1 MASVTPA
8 KARKDKVVATAPDGS
23 SSNDGTPQ
31 MRPLHGRTSGPARRS
46 TKGQWTPEEDDILR
60 AAVHRFQGKNW
71 KKIAECFKDRTDVQ
85 CLHRWQ
91 KVLNPELIKGPWSK
105 EEDDT
110 IIQMVNKYGPKKW
123 SAIAQALPG
132 RIGKQCRERWHNH
145 LNPSINKEAW
155 TQEEELVL
163 IHAHRL
169 VGNKWAELSKFLPGR
184 TDNAI
189 KNHWNSS
196 VKKKINFYE
205 ASGLLAQFQGLVHSS
220 NIVLSSLK
228 TEQSNV
234 VAAGSVDR
242 LEGTLDMEEVSE
254 CSKDSNTI
262 TNLEAEPDMECAILN
277 VMNDPNMRTEPE
289 EGHIPS
295 LRSPEHAMQEVP
307 YMVVPPDQNL
317 LHETET
323 TECINGLLSSTEL
336 PALSLF
342 DCFQESPRLFGTS
355 EPCLG
360 RDGVENTE
368 SILSRGSLEFL
379 RAAIEEDMRIN
390 SENLEQHLAT
400 EIECLETTSSEERNQ
415 LNFTQE
421 NVGKCSSK
429 MKTGVSNNS
438 LHHQSILQRLATM
451 KSSARE
457 NDGGWGCLSSKHKI
471 GTEVK
476 RVKDAPLQ
484 IRDMEP
490 DSSSYDLFID
500 VITDGETSKTCQQP
514 KPNETLDTPKL
525 VPVDIFCQSNSESTE
540 KLPTI
545 NEKRGQNL
553 KLNESKDGGK
563 PVSQDA
569 FSASDQDSDDRSPQH
584 VQQENS
590 GALFYEPPRFPSL
603 DIPFVSCDLIASS
616 GDPQQDYSPL
626 GIRKLM
632 MSNFSA
638 PCFFLDSPA
647 HADTPD
653 ALLRNAAKSFTS
665 TPSII
670 KKRPRELLSPSEGRK
685 GEKKLE
691 RDAVGLFGTSSLASD
706 FSCLDIDDGKRP
718 NSILKTSSKGAHNG
732 EKNVRF
738 SSHGKANLD
747 QDFEGIEEN
756 SMHAHSRTSKEN
768 VDTSNPGNKS
778 ILEANP
784 YGAKQSGALVEHNLN
799 DLLIFS
805 PDQDGHQMIRA
816 LNAGNASPRNQ
827 YCRILGTA
835 SDQGCLTKSS
845 SKLQSGEKNN
855 ETQLVA
861 TKASE
866 QSPLIDLS
874 EISFENAGDA
884 VDMQSLFGGT
894 PGIKRGIE
902 SPSAWKSPWFMSA
915 FLPGFGVGADVTAE
929 DWAYFMSPGLKSYDV
944 ISLMRQMNEQTA
956 SAFADARDVLAGND
970 PQESSKTK
978 LPSSQVPLQEE
989 NHVTDNEQENIPCNI
1004 LMERRILDFSE
1015 CGTPVKGADNKMP
1028 SGIESYSSFSSPS
1041 SYLMKSCRA
1050 LTIKN

>member
-1 MASVTPA
+1 MASVTPD
-8 KARKDKVVATAPDGS
+8 KARKDKAVATAPDGS
-23 SSNDGTPQ
+23 SSTDGTPQ

-46 TKGQWTPEEDDILR
+46 TKGQWTLEEDDILR

-105 EEDDT
+105 EEDDI
-110 IIQMVNKYGPKKW
+110 IIQMVNKHGPKKW
-123 SAIAQALPG
+123 STIAQALPG

-155 TQEEELVL
+155 TQEEELALV
-163 IHAHRL
+163 HAHRL

-205 ASGLLAQFQGLVHSS
+205 ASGLLAQFRGLTHIGTTVP
-220 NIVLSSLK
+220 SSLR
-228 TEQSNV
+228 TEQGNV
-234 VAAGSVDR
+234 VAASSMDGVK
-242 LEGTLDMEEVSE
+242 GMLDMEEASE
-254 CSKDSNTI
+254 CSKGSNTI
-262 TNLEAEPDMECAILN
+262 TSLEAELDMEHAVLN
-277 VMNDPNMRTEPE
+277 VMNDPNMRTEPD
-289 EGHIPS
+289 EGYMPGF
-295 LRSPEHAMQEVP
+295 RSPEDAMLEFP

-317 LHETET
+317 LHETEN
-323 TECINGLLSSTEL
+323 TECINGPLCSTEL

-342 DCFQESPRLFGTS
+342 DCFQEPPRLFGTLGH
-355 EPCLG
+355 CLG
-360 RDGVENTE
+360 RDGLENTE
-368 SILSRGSLEFL
+368 SILSQGSSEFL

-400 EIECLETTSSEERNQ
+400 EIDCLETASSEGRNQ
-415 LNFTQE
+415 LNFTRE
-421 NVGKCSSK
+421 NVAKCSSK
-429 MKTGVSNNS
+429 MKPGAKKNS
-438 LHHQSILQRLATM
+438 LHHQSNLQILATM
-451 KSSARE
+451 KSSATE
-457 NDGGWGCLSSKHKI
+457 SDGGQGHLSGKHKI

-476 RVKDAPLQ
+476 RAKDVSVQ
-484 IRDMEP
+484 IQDMEP
-490 DSSSYDLFID
+490 DSSSLDLFID
-500 VITDGETSKTCQQP
+500 VSSPDGETSKTCQRP
-514 KPNETLDTPKL
+514 KLNETLDTPKL
-525 VPVDIFCQSNSESTE
+525 VPVDIFSQLNSEPTE

-553 KLNESKDGGK
+553 KLNESKDGAK
-563 PVSQDA
+563 PVSQDV
-569 FSASDQDSDDRSPQH
+569 FSASDQDSDDRSPER
-584 VQQENS
+584 VEKENS

-616 GDPQQDYSPL
+616 GDPQLDYSPL

-638 PCFFLDSPA
+638 PCFLLDSPA
-647 HADTPD
+647 QAGTPD

-691 RDAVGLFGTSSLASD
+691 RDAVELYGTSSLASD
-706 FSCLDIDDGKRP
+706 FSCLDIYDGKRP
-718 NSILKTSSKGAHNG
+718 NSMLKFSSKGAIS
-732 EKNVRF
+732 
-738 SSHGKANLD
+738 SSHNDENDVRSSNHIKANLD
-747 QDFEGIEEN
+747 QDFEGTEEN
-756 SMHAHSRTSKEN
+756 SMHAHSRNSKLN
-768 VDTSNPGNKS
+768 VDTSEPGNKF

-784 YGAKQSGALVEHNLN
+784 SEAKQSGALVEKNLN

-805 PDQDGHQMIRA
+805 PDRDGYQMLRA
-816 LNAGNASPRNQ
+816 LNAGTGSPRNQ
-827 YCRILGTA
+827 HCRILGTT
-835 SDQGCLTKSS
+835 SNQGCLIKSS
-845 SKLQSGEKNN
+845 SKLQSGEKKN
-855 ETQLVA
+855 EMQLVA

-866 QSPLIDLS
+866 QTPLIELP
-874 EISFENAGDA
+874 EISFENARDA
-884 VDMQSLFGGT
+884 VDIEGLFGGT

-902 SPSAWKSPWFMSA
+902 SPSAWKSPWFMNA
-915 FLPGFGVGADVTAE
+915 FLHGSGVGAELTVE
-929 DWAYFMSPGLKSYDV
+929 DWAYFMSPGLKSYDA
-944 ISLMRQMNEQTA
+944 ISLMRQMNQQTA

-978 LPSSQVPLQEE
+978 LPGSQLPPQEE
-989 NHVTDNEQENIPCNI
+989 NH
-1004 LMERRILDFSE
+1004 MERRILDFSE
-1015 CGTPVKGADNKMP
+1015 CGTPVMGADNKMP
-1028 SGIESYSSFSSPS
+1028 SGIESCSSLKSPLS
-1041 SYLMKSCRA
+1041 HLMKSCR
-1050 LTIKN
+1050 